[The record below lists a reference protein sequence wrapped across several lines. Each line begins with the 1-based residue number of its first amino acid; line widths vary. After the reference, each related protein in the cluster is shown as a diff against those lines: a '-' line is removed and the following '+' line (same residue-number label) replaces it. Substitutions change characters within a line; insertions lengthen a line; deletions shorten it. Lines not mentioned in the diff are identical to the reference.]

1 MTKHKFL
8 SINWCKNDIMKL
20 QFKSPG
26 VKVDFWVPEFWSV
39 LALAT
44 LRKGE
49 MQPTDL
55 LVL

>member
-1 MTKHKFL
+1 
-8 SINWCKNDIMKL
+8 MKL

-39 LALAT
+39 LALVT